1 MLIENEA
8 AISANVAKHS
18 ATNQL
23 NSYRTI
29 EENRFLYVIRN
40 RTLVFSLSGFL
51 YDFSTLSRY

>member
-40 RTLVFSLSGFL
+40 RTLVVTKHIAFGLSIWIFI
-51 YDFSTLSRY
+51 

>member
-40 RTLVFSLSGFL
+40 RTLVVTKVAILIFI
-51 YDFSTLSRY
+51 